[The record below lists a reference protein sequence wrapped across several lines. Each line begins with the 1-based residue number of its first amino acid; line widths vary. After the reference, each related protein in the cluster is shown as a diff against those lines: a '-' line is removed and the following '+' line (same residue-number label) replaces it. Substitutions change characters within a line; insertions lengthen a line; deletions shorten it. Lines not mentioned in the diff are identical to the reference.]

1 VSARGVALRAAT
13 RPVAGSTP
21 ASLKRLIVMVLAGTV
36 LLWLTATTLQRSL
49 QSTAESVR
57 GSASPAYLDAV
68 QARAALSD
76 ADRAAWQSFRSGAA
90 QLTGP
95 GQQYQNDLTNAS
107 QALQRLAALEPPGS
121 AGSMRLQTISG
132 QLVTYQGLVEQ
143 ADAAYRADIALGAGS
158 KGELGFAYLTYAS
171 SALRDPQGGLLAS
184 IDQLAGPDQQ
194 ALRGQ
199 LASTW
204 ADPVLLVAF
213 AVPALLALAGIAAAQ
228 TFLRRRFRRAVSLPL
243 LLAALLACGLSAW
256 MVIATLHADTAFA
269 AARTTALPRVTGLW
283 QAQTGAA
290 DSAAAALRANAGSVP
305 GTASAGLDAAATQ
318 QAGSALDAD
327 LAAAESTDGLPIAV
341 PVLVVAIA
349 ALGYF
354 GLWLR
359 LNEYRG

>member
-1 VSARGVALRAAT
+1 MPAAT
-13 RPVAGSTP
+13 RLVASSTP
-21 ASLKRLIVMVLAGTV
+21 TSLKRLIVMVLAGTV

-95 GQQYQNDLTNAS
+95 GQQYQTDLTNAS

-143 ADAAYRADIALGAGS
+143 ADAAYRADIALGTGS
-158 KGELGFAYLTYAS
+158 KGELGLAYLAYAS
-171 SALRDPQGGLLAS
+171 SALRDQGGLLAS

-199 LASTW
+199 LASIW

-213 AVPALLALAGIAAAQ
+213 VVPALLALAGIAAAQ
-228 TFLRRRFRRAVSLPL
+228 AFLRRRFRRAVSLPL

-256 MVIATLHADTAFA
+256 MVIATLHADAAFA

-283 QAQTGAA
+283 QAQTGAV
-290 DSAAAALRANAGSVP
+290 DRAAVALRANAGTVR

-327 LAAAESTDGLPIAV
+327 LAVAESTDGLPIAV

>member
-1 VSARGVALRAAT
+1 MPAAT

-21 ASLKRLIVMVLAGTV
+21 ASLKRLIVMLLAGTV

-68 QARAALSD
+68 QAHAALS
-76 ADRAAWQSFRSGAA
+76 
-90 QLTGP
+90 
-95 GQQYQNDLTNAS
+95 
-107 QALQRLAALEPPGS
+107 
-121 AGSMRLQTISG
+121 
-132 QLVTYQGLVEQ
+132 
-143 ADAAYRADIALGAGS
+143 RADIVLGAGS

-213 AVPALLALAGIAAAQ
+213 AVPALLALAGIVVAQ
-228 TFLRRRFRRAVSLPL
+228 AFLRRRFRRAVSLPL

-256 MVIATLHADTAFA
+256 MAIATLHADAAFA
-269 AARTTALPRVTGLW
+269 AAKTTALPRVT
-283 QAQTGAA
+283 
-290 DSAAAALRANAGSVP
+290 V
-305 GTASAGLDAAATQ
+305 
-318 QAGSALDAD
+318 
-327 LAAAESTDGLPIAV
+327 
-341 PVLVVAIA
+341 
-349 ALGYF
+349 
-354 GLWLR
+354 
-359 LNEYRG
+359 

>member
-1 VSARGVALRAAT
+1 MPAAT
-13 RPVAGSTP
+13 RLVAGSTP

-121 AGSMRLQTISG
+121 ADSMRLQTISG

-158 KGELGFAYLTYAS
+158 KGELGLAYLTYAS

-184 IDQLAGPDQQ
+184 IDQLAGPISRHS
-194 ALRGQ
+194 A
-199 LASTW
+199 ASW
-204 ADPVLLVAF
+204 
-213 AVPALLALAGIAAAQ
+213 
-228 TFLRRRFRRAVSLPL
+228 RRYGRIPCCWSLSRSRLSLPWP
-243 LLAALLACGLSAW
+243 ASPPRKPFCG
-256 MVIATLHADTAFA
+256 
-269 AARTTALPRVTGLW
+269 
-283 QAQTGAA
+283 
-290 DSAAAALRANAGSVP
+290 AGSGVP
-305 GTASAGLDAAATQ
+305 
-318 QAGSALDAD
+318 
-327 LAAAESTDGLPIAV
+327 
-341 PVLVVAIA
+341 
-349 ALGYF
+349 
-354 GLWLR
+354 
-359 LNEYRG
+359 